1 MVPRHSFSHQVLPV
15 RPHDHQPRVALIVRD
30 TGVLRLSDES
40 IGPGIPPFDPRGQ
53 PGRHWRASGNNMW
66 MREAD
71 DTRGRSLVVSA
82 CVPGGQLAW
91 LELCYAV
98 RRPAEGLEG
107 ALAWETARKDYQ
119 DAIVREWF
127 ANSVHELMY
136 APPPQP
142 GPLRFTFAW
151 GSVRSDLRSDA
162 RGARIEVRYAGSA
175 D

>member
-1 MVPRHSFSHQVLPV
+1 M
-15 RPHDHQPRVALIVRD
+15 IVRD
-30 TGVLRLSDES
+30 TGVLRLADETIGS
-40 IGPGIPPFDPRGQ
+40 GPGYFDPHGQ
-53 PGRHWRASGNNMW
+53 PGRHWRASGGGMW

-71 DTRGRSLVVSA
+71 DTRGRSLVVTA
-82 CVPGGQLAW
+82 CMPGGQLTW
-91 LELCYAV
+91 LELCYAI
-98 RRPAEGLEG
+98 RRPVEGLEG

-142 GPLRFTFAW
+142 GPVRYTFPW
-151 GSVRSDLRSDA
+151 GSVHSDLRSPA
-162 RGARIEVRYAGSA
+162 RGARIEVRYAVGA

>member
-1 MVPRHSFSHQVLPV
+1 M
-15 RPHDHQPRVALIVRD
+15 IVRD
-30 TGVLRLSDES
+30 NGTLQLADEVLDPTAEALLGPAWRS
-40 IGPGIPPFDPRGQ
+40 IGGGV
-53 PGRHWRASGNNMW
+53 WV
-66 MREAD
+66 REATD
-71 DTRGRSLVVSA
+71 LRGRSLVATA
-82 CVPGGQLAW
+82 CTTGGRISW

-127 ANSVHELMY
+127 ANSVHDLMY

-142 GPLRFTFAW
+142 GPLRFTFGW
-151 GSVRSDLRSDA
+151 GTVCSDLRPGT
-162 RGARIEVRYAGSA
+162 RGARIEVRYLGDA